1 MFIMFIM
8 FERLT

>member
-8 FERLT
+8 H